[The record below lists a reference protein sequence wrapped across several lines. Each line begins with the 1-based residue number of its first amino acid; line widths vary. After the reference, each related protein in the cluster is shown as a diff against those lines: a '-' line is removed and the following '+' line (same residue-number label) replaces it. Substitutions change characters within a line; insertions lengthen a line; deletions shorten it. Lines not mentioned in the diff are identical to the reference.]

1 MCYNIKNRKG
11 DQNHMEKLDTYMI
24 NKIFTVPYIDRAISE
39 NNALESFSK
48 CIKRYIKTEG
58 ATVGEAIS
66 EIYHF
71 MDREYRNEYYYKNTI
86 LNRLLIGKHD
96 LYNTAA
102 LTELPIGDSKAD
114 FIMING
120 RGVVYEI
127 KTDLDNLFRL
137 ENQINDY
144 YKVFSY
150 VYVVVGNKQLS
161 HVKQLMR
168 DQKVGIY
175 EMTASGKLLCRK
187 KALCNRE
194 NLSYK
199 AMFQVLRKAEF
210 EPILLKHFHKLPE
223 VNSFQYYRE
232 CLKWLEHLNII
243 TLQKEVM
250 KCLKARTLLLVENKF
265 EEKVP
270 YELRFYAYFSKKTDS
285 DYHKIDAFWNARMEG

>member
-1 MCYNIKNRKG
+1 
-11 DQNHMEKLDTYMI
+11 MEKIDTYMI
-24 NKIFTVPYIDRAISE
+24 NKIFTVPYFDRMISE
-39 NNALESFSK
+39 NSVPESFSK
-48 CIKRYIKTEG
+48 CVKRYIKTEN
-58 ATVGEAIS
+58 ATIGEAIS

-71 MDREYRNEYYYKNTI
+71 MDCEYRNEYYYKNTI
-86 LNRLLIGKHD
+86 LNQLLIKKHD

-127 KTDLDNLFRL
+127 KTDLDNLLRL
-137 ENQINDY
+137 ENQIKDY

-150 VYVVVGNKQLS
+150 VYVVVGNKQLPR
-161 HVKQLMR
+161 VKEFLK

-175 EMTASGKLLCRK
+175 ELTASGKLICRK
-187 KALCNRE
+187 KALCNKE
-194 NLSYK
+194 NLSYE

-210 EPILLKHFHKLPE
+210 ESILLKHFHELPE

-232 CLKWLEHLNII
+232 CQKWLERVNII
-243 TLQKEVM
+243 TLQKDVM
-250 KCLKARTLLLVENKF
+250 RCLKARTLMLVENKL

-270 YELRFYAYFSKKTDS
+270 YELRFYAYFSKRINS
-285 DYHKIDAFWNARMEG
+285 NYQEIDTLWNARMEG

>member
-1 MCYNIKNRKG
+1 
-11 DQNHMEKLDTYMI
+11 MEKIDTYMI
-24 NKIFTVPYIDRAISE
+24 NKIFTVPYFDRMISE
-39 NNALESFSK
+39 NSVPESFSK
-48 CIKRYIKTEG
+48 CVKRYIKTEN
-58 ATVGEAIS
+58 ATIGEAIS

-71 MDREYRNEYYYKNTI
+71 MDCEYRNEYYYKNTI
-86 LNRLLIGKHD
+86 LNQLLIKKHD

-120 RGVVYEI
+120 RGVIYEI
-127 KTDLDNLFRL
+127 KTDLDNLLRL
-137 ENQINDY
+137 ENQIKDY

-161 HVKQLMR
+161 HVKEFLK

-175 EMTASGKLLCRK
+175 ELTSSGKLICRK
-187 KALCNRE
+187 KAFYNKE
-194 NLSYK
+194 NLSYE

-210 EPILLKHFHKLPE
+210 ESILLKHFHKLPE

-232 CLKWLEHLNII
+232 CQKWLKRVNII
-243 TLQKEVM
+243 TLQKDVM
-250 KCLKARTLLLVENKF
+250 KCLKARTLMLVENKL

-270 YELRFYAYFSKKTDS
+270 YELRFYAYFSKKINS
-285 DYHKIDAFWNARMEG
+285 DYQEIDTFWNERMEG

>member
-1 MCYNIKNRKG
+1 MQKF
-11 DQNHMEKLDTYMI
+11 DTYMI
-24 NKIFTVPYIDRAISE
+24 NKIFTVPYFDRMISE
-39 NNALESFSK
+39 NSVPESFSK
-48 CIKRYIKTEG
+48 CVKRYIKTEE
-58 ATVGEAIS
+58 ATIGEAIS

-71 MDREYRNEYYYKNTI
+71 MDCEYRNEYFYKNTI
-86 LNRLLIGKHD
+86 LNQLLIKKHD

-127 KTDLDNLFRL
+127 KTDLDNLLRL
-137 ENQINDY
+137 ENQIKDY

-161 HVKQLMR
+161 HVKEFLK

-175 EMTASGKLLCRK
+175 ELTASGKLICRK
-187 KALCNRE
+187 KALCNKE
-194 NLSYK
+194 KLSYE

-210 EPILLKHFHKLPE
+210 ESILLKHFHKLPE

-232 CLKWLEHLNII
+232 CQKWLERVNII
-243 TLQKEVM
+243 TLQKDVM
-250 KCLKARTLLLVENKF
+250 KCLKARTLMLIENKL

-270 YELRFYAYFSKKTDS
+270 YELRFYAYFSKRINS
-285 DYHKIDAFWNARMEG
+285 NYQEIDTLWNARMEG

>member
-1 MCYNIKNRKG
+1 MNF
-11 DQNHMEKLDTYMI
+11 DTYMI
-24 NKIFTVPYIDRAISE
+24 NKIFTVPYFDRVISE
-39 NNALESFSK
+39 NSVPESFFK
-48 CIKRYIKTEG
+48 CVKRYIKTDS
-58 ATVGEAIS
+58 ATVGETIS

-71 MDREYRNEYYYKNTI
+71 MDCEYRNEYFYKNTI
-86 LNRLLIGKHD
+86 LNQLLIKKHD

-102 LTELPIGDSKAD
+102 LTELPISASKAD

-127 KTDLDNLFRL
+127 KTDLDNLHRL
-137 ENQINDY
+137 GNQINDY

-161 HVKQLMR
+161 HVKEFLK

-175 EMTASGKLLCRK
+175 ELTSSGKLICRK
-187 KALCNRE
+187 KALYNKE
-194 NLSYK
+194 NLSYE

-210 EPILLKHFHKLPE
+210 ESILLQHFHKLPE

-232 CLKWLEHLNII
+232 CQKWLESINII
-243 TLQKEVM
+243 TLQKDVM

-270 YELRFYAYFSKKTDS
+270 YELRFYAYFSKKIKTD
-285 DYHKIDAFWNARMEG
+285 YQEIDTFWNARMGG

>member
-1 MCYNIKNRKG
+1 
-11 DQNHMEKLDTYMI
+11 MEKIDTYMI
-24 NKIFTVPYIDRAISE
+24 NKIFTVPYFDRMISE
-39 NNALESFSK
+39 NSVPESFSK
-48 CIKRYIKTEG
+48 CVKRYIKTEN
-58 ATVGEAIS
+58 ATIGEAIS

-71 MDREYRNEYYYKNTI
+71 MDCEYRNEYYYKNTI
-86 LNRLLIGKHD
+86 LNQLLIKKHD

-127 KTDLDNLFRL
+127 KTDLDNLLRL
-137 ENQINDY
+137 ENQIKDY

-161 HVKQLMR
+161 HVKEFLK

-175 EMTASGKLLCRK
+175 ELTSSGKLICRK
-187 KALCNRE
+187 KAFYNKE
-194 NLSYK
+194 NLSYE

-210 EPILLKHFHKLPE
+210 ESILLKHFHKLTE

-232 CLKWLEHLNII
+232 CQKWLKRVNII
-243 TLQKEVM
+243 TLQKDVM
-250 KCLKARTLLLVENKF
+250 KCLKARTLMLVENKL

-270 YELRFYAYFSKKTDS
+270 YELRFYAYFSKKINS
-285 DYHKIDAFWNARMEG
+285 DYQEIDTFWNERMEG

>member
-1 MCYNIKNRKG
+1 
-11 DQNHMEKLDTYMI
+11 MEKIDTYMI
-24 NKIFTVPYIDRAISE
+24 NKIFTVPYFDRMISE
-39 NNALESFSK
+39 NSVPESFSK
-48 CIKRYIKTEG
+48 CVKRYIKTEN
-58 ATVGEAIS
+58 ATIGEAIS

-71 MDREYRNEYYYKNTI
+71 MDCEYRNEYYYKNTI
-86 LNRLLIGKHD
+86 LNQLLIKKHD

-137 ENQINDY
+137 ENQIKDY

-150 VYVVVGNKQLS
+150 VYVVVGNKQLPR
-161 HVKQLMR
+161 VKEFLK

-175 EMTASGKLLCRK
+175 ELTASGKLICRK
-187 KALCNRE
+187 KALCNKE
-194 NLSYK
+194 NLSYE

-210 EPILLKHFHKLPE
+210 ESILLKHFHELPE

-232 CLKWLEHLNII
+232 CQKWLERVNII
-243 TLQKEVM
+243 TLQKDVM
-250 KCLKARTLLLVENKF
+250 RCLKARTLMLVENKL

-270 YELRFYAYFSKKTDS
+270 YELRFYAYFSKRINS
-285 DYHKIDAFWNARMEG
+285 NYQEIDTLWNARMEG

>member
-1 MCYNIKNRKG
+1 
-11 DQNHMEKLDTYMI
+11 MEKIDTYMI
-24 NKIFTVPYIDRAISE
+24 NKIFTVPYFDRMISE
-39 NNALESFSK
+39 NSVPESFSK
-48 CIKRYIKTEG
+48 CVKRYIKTEN
-58 ATVGEAIS
+58 ATIGEAIS

-71 MDREYRNEYYYKNTI
+71 MDCEYRNEYYYKNTI
-86 LNRLLIGKHD
+86 LNQLLIKKHD

-127 KTDLDNLFRL
+127 KTDLDNLLRL
-137 ENQINDY
+137 ENQIKDY

-150 VYVVVGNKQLS
+150 VYVVVGNKQLPR
-161 HVKQLMR
+161 VKEFLK

-175 EMTASGKLLCRK
+175 ELTASGKLICRK
-187 KALCNRE
+187 KALCNKE
-194 NLSYK
+194 NLSYE

-210 EPILLKHFHKLPE
+210 EYILLKHFHELPE

-232 CLKWLEHLNII
+232 CQKWLERVNII
-243 TLQKEVM
+243 TLQKDVM
-250 KCLKARTLLLVENKF
+250 RCLKARTLMLVENKL

-270 YELRFYAYFSKKTDS
+270 YELRFYAYFSKRINS
-285 DYHKIDAFWNARMEG
+285 NYQEIDTLWNARMEG

>member
-1 MCYNIKNRKG
+1 
-11 DQNHMEKLDTYMI
+11 MEKFDTYMI
-24 NKIFTVPYIDRAISE
+24 NKIFTVPYFDRMISE
-39 NNALESFSK
+39 NSVPESFSK
-48 CIKRYIKTEG
+48 CVKRYIKAED
-58 ATVGEAIS
+58 ATIGEAIS

-71 MDREYRNEYYYKNTI
+71 MDCEYRNEYFYKNTI
-86 LNRLLIGKHD
+86 LNQLLIKKHD

-127 KTDLDNLFRL
+127 KTDLDNLLRL
-137 ENQINDY
+137 ENQIKDY

-161 HVKQLMR
+161 HVKEFLK

-175 EMTASGKLLCRK
+175 ELTASGKLICRK
-187 KALCNRE
+187 KALCNKE
-194 NLSYK
+194 NLSYE

-210 EPILLKHFHKLPE
+210 ESILLKHFHKLPE

-232 CLKWLEHLNII
+232 CQKWLERVNII
-243 TLQKEVM
+243 TLQKDVM
-250 KCLKARTLLLVENKF
+250 RCLKARTLMLVENKL

-270 YELRFYAYFSKKTDS
+270 YELRFYAYFSKRINS
-285 DYHKIDAFWNARMEG
+285 NYQEIDTLWNARMEG

>member
-1 MCYNIKNRKG
+1 MQKF
-11 DQNHMEKLDTYMI
+11 DTYMI
-24 NKIFTVPYIDRAISE
+24 NKIFTVPYFDRMISE
-39 NNALESFSK
+39 NSVPESFSK
-48 CIKRYIKTEG
+48 CVKRYIKTEE
-58 ATVGEAIS
+58 ATIGEAIS

-71 MDREYRNEYYYKNTI
+71 MDCEYRNEYYYKNTI
-86 LNRLLIGKHD
+86 LNQLLIKKHD

-127 KTDLDNLFRL
+127 KTDLDNLLRL
-137 ENQINDY
+137 ENQIKDY

-161 HVKQLMR
+161 HVKEFLK

-175 EMTASGKLLCRK
+175 ELTASGKLICRK
-187 KALCNRE
+187 KALCNKE
-194 NLSYK
+194 NLSYE

-210 EPILLKHFHKLPE
+210 ESILLKHFHELPE

-232 CLKWLEHLNII
+232 CQKWLERVNII
-243 TLQKEVM
+243 TLQKDVM
-250 KCLKARTLLLVENKF
+250 RCLKARTLMLVENKL

-270 YELRFYAYFSKKTDS
+270 YELRFYAYFSKRINS
-285 DYHKIDAFWNARMEG
+285 NYQEIDTLWNARMEG

>member
-1 MCYNIKNRKG
+1 
-11 DQNHMEKLDTYMI
+11 MEKIDTYMI
-24 NKIFTVPYIDRAISE
+24 NKIFTVPYFDRMISE
-39 NNALESFSK
+39 NSVPESFSK
-48 CIKRYIKTEG
+48 CVKRYIKTEN
-58 ATVGEAIS
+58 ATIGEAIS

-71 MDREYRNEYYYKNTI
+71 MDCEYRNEYYYKNTI
-86 LNRLLIGKHD
+86 LNQLLIKKHD

-127 KTDLDNLFRL
+127 KTDLDNLLRL
-137 ENQINDY
+137 ENQIKDY

-161 HVKQLMR
+161 HVKEFLK

-175 EMTASGKLLCRK
+175 ELTSSGKLICRK
-187 KALCNRE
+187 KAFYNKE
-194 NLSYK
+194 NLSYE

-210 EPILLKHFHKLPE
+210 ESILLKHFHKLPE

-232 CLKWLEHLNII
+232 CQKWLKRVNII
-243 TLQKEVM
+243 TLQKDVM
-250 KCLKARTLLLVENKF
+250 KCLKARTLMLVENKL

-270 YELRFYAYFSKKTDS
+270 YELRFYAYFSKKINS
-285 DYHKIDAFWNARMEG
+285 DYQEIDTFWNERMEG

>member
-1 MCYNIKNRKG
+1 
-11 DQNHMEKLDTYMI
+11 MEKIDTYMI
-24 NKIFTVPYIDRAISE
+24 NKIFTVPYFDRMISE
-39 NNALESFSK
+39 NSVPK
-48 CIKRYIKTEG
+48 CVKRYIKTEN
-58 ATVGEAIS
+58 ATIGEAIS

-71 MDREYRNEYYYKNTI
+71 MDCEYRNEYYYKNTI
-86 LNRLLIGKHD
+86 LNQLLIKKHD

-127 KTDLDNLFRL
+127 KTDLDNLLRL
-137 ENQINDY
+137 ENQIKDY

-161 HVKQLMR
+161 HVKEFLK

-175 EMTASGKLLCRK
+175 ELTSSGKLICRK
-187 KALCNRE
+187 KAFYNKE
-194 NLSYK
+194 NLSYE

-210 EPILLKHFHKLPE
+210 ESILLKHFHKLPE

-232 CLKWLEHLNII
+232 CQKWLKRVNII
-243 TLQKEVM
+243 TLQKDVM
-250 KCLKARTLLLVENKF
+250 KCLKARTLTLVENKL

-270 YELRFYAYFSKKTDS
+270 YELRFYAYFSKKINS
-285 DYHKIDAFWNARMEG
+285 DYQEIDTFWNERMEG